1 MAKKKCECPAGLP
14 GWLATFADLM
24 SLLLC
29 FFILIVS
36 FSSTEIIKFKKAMG
50 SFKAHLGV
58 LPHETKVVKNREVYI
73 PKLSDSQNKK
83 VRAAVKKMQDM
94 LRGFQGKKPKEQ
106 SDDDKNKK
114 RGQEEKDVIKRLK
127 EFEQIKLQITEK
139 GVSLRISNDMLFKSG
154 KAVLNPEIYPLLD
167 IVADITKGWPNTV
180 HVEGHTDD
188 VPINTL
194 KFPSNWEL
202 SASRAISVIRYFI
215 DNKNISA
222 DKVSATGYG
231 EHRPLVPNNNRE
243 NKAKNRR
250 VEIYINYDAKQSDNI
265 NQDKLN
271 KLRTM

>member
-58 LPHETKVVKNREVYI
+58 LPNETKVVKNKEIYI

-83 VRAAVKKMQDM
+83 VRAAVKRMQNM
-94 LRGFQGKKPKEQ
+94 LRGYQGKKPKDK
-106 SDDDKNKK
+106 SDDREEKQKME
-114 RGQEEKDVIKRLK
+114 EEKDVIKRLK
-127 EFEQIKLQITEK
+127 EFEEIKLQITEK
-139 GVSLRISNDMLFKSG
+139 GISLRISNDMLFKSG
-154 KAVLNPEIYPLLD
+154 RAVLNSEIHPLLD
-167 IVADITKGWPNTV
+167 LVVDITKGWPNTI

-188 VPINTL
+188 VPINTTQ
-194 KFPSNWEL
+194 FPSNWEL

-215 DNKNISA
+215 DNKGTPA
-222 DKVSATGYG
+222 DHVSATGYG
-231 EHRPLVPNNNRE
+231 EHRPLVPNNTQQNR
-243 NKAKNRR
+243 AKNRR

-265 NQDKLN
+265 NEEKLN
-271 KLRTM
+271 KLRAL